1 MILVL
6 LVFIALPLW
15 FMFYRLE
22 QTTDGDYEAP
32 MMIFGA
38 IGWILFVVVVGWMI
52 GSYSTYVN
60 MRADYDIILK
70 QYRESVELY
79 EDKAVLRI
87 SDTPFTDFRY
97 EGYQENIAELI
108 KDLRYRVTYYNEDY
122 ISKKV
127 VARSPFFN
135 WIITEPDA
143 DMHLIELRE

>member
-6 LVFIALPLW
+6 VVIVALILW
-15 FMFYRLE
+15 SIFFRLE
-22 QTTDGDYEAP
+22 TTSSKDYVVP
-32 MMIFGA
+32 MMIFGI
-38 IGWILFVVVVGWMI
+38 IGWILFVVVLGWII

-70 QYRESVELY
+70 QYRESIELY

-87 SDTPFTDFRY
+87 SDSALTDFKY

-135 WIITEPDA
+135 WIIIEPDA

>member
-1 MILVL
+1 MILIL
-6 LVFIALPLW
+6 LSFVSLILW
-15 FMFYRLE
+15 GLFYREE
-22 QTTDGDYEAP
+22 QTSSKDYVVP
-32 MMIFGA
+32 MLTFGI
-38 IGWILFVVVVGWMI
+38 IGWVLFVVVVGWLI

-87 SDTPFTDFRY
+87 SDSALTDFKY

-108 KDLRYRVTYYNEDY
+108 KDLRFRITNYNEDY